1 MGIRDLWD
9 QYEAREADDARAS
22 SVTSDWEA
30 YAADKLNPDSPNYIG
45 PGYQDL
51 GRTDASGNR
60 VLTLT
65 DPQAQGAWKLTSAA
79 PVPTNPSANTAD
91 LLAQAEGMAGVGQ
104 PAAPARPQPTNAEIG
119 AARGVAGSAFSAVT
133 PRGTAVARP
142 VATGPYGAVAPAQS
156 TVDKLRSVNAAAPP
170 GTAGAGTLPAPA
182 PAVPTAAGAP
192 QVDRA
197 AVNAAL
203 APVNQIGGML
213 TAEALQNS
221 GAGLAESQLREST
234 ARARSAALGAARSG
248 NRRDR
253 AMQERQAIGEGA
265 FLEQEGNRQAATI
278 RAQEELQNRQF
289 RVDTLSKAGELGLNV
304 AAYEVDISKANLAS
318 ASSFISEQFQQ
329 LGLDKQL
336 DMQLVLEQM
345 GLAEQRYATDTQAGM
360 QAKQLAEQRF
370 QNVLGFTRDMAAIQ
384 LQYDQLAVQ
393 DQNEADALM
402 MQKYGIDQQTMTA
415 LKQIK
420 EAGKFRWDNVLA
432 GLAGGAGMGATG
444 ALGKLI
450 G

>member
-1 MGIRDLWD
+1 MGYRELLDK
-9 QYEAREADDARAS
+9 YEAREADDARAS
-22 SVTSDWEA
+22 SVTSDWDA
-30 YAADKLNPDSPNYIG
+30 YAAAALDPNSPEYVG
-45 PGYQDL
+45 PGYEDL
-51 GRTDASGNR
+51 GKRDASGNR
-60 VLTLT
+60 TLTLT
-65 DPQAQGAWKLTSAA
+65 DPNAQGAWKLTSAN
-79 PVPTNPSANTAD
+79 PVPTNPQPSTQD
-91 LLAQAEGMAGVGQ
+91 LVAQAETMATG
-104 PAAPARPQPTNAEIG
+104 PAPARPQPTNAEIG
-119 AARGVAGSAFSAVT
+119 ASRAVTGGFSAVT

-142 VATGPYGAVAPAQS
+142 VATGAYGAVDTSTAQPA
-156 TVDKLRSVNAAAPP
+156 VDKLKSVAAAAPP
-170 GTAGAGTLPAPA
+170 GSAGAGALPAPA
-182 PAVPTAAGAP
+182 PATPTAAGAP

-213 TAEALQNS
+213 TAEALQNK
-221 GAGLAESQLREST
+221 GAGLAESQLREAT

-253 AMQERQAIGEGA
+253 VLQERQAIGEGA
-265 FLEQEGNRQAATI
+265 FLEQEGGRQAATL
-278 RAQEELQNRQF
+278 RAQEELQNREF
-289 RVDTLSKAGELGLNV
+289 KVNTLAKAGELGLNV
-304 AAYEVDISKANLAS
+304 AAYEVDLSKANLAS
-318 ASSFISEQFQQ
+318 ASAFISEQFQQ

-345 GLAEQRYATDTQAGM
+345 GLSEQRYATDTQAGIA
-360 QAKQLAEQRF
+360 AKQLAEQRF

-420 EAGKFRWDNVLA
+420 EAGKFRWDNLLA

-444 ALGKLI
+444 LAGKALGI
-450 G
+450 